1 MVYLYNNKQLEI
13 NDIVI
18 AKVVEINN
26 LNIVAKLPDYNDMT
40 GYISYIEVARKRR
53 YNLNK
58 LVSIDKEIVTAITGI
73 NKEKNYVELS
83 IRVVTPAEIEKFIIN
98 RKSYLNLYNLWRY
111 VYMKLN
117 PKVNMDITQ
126 INELALGNF
135 MSSTLWAIET
145 NCTEFEN
152 HDQLYNDIINPKTN
166 LNILQYMENQLD
178 GSYIISES
186 NTSNETQTQIQT
198 QTQIKTQTQTQTEI
212 KKILDEYS
220 QLKTIVKMTKDTEF
234 TMTSYEITGCTD
246 IINTLDYK
254 SFAAY
259 VNMYLN
265 YDIGIMYISDSVYKL
280 CIKQKKNLAT
290 EINLI
295 NPLMPITIDMVYN
308 DIISE
313 IKNRAVLHNINF
325 NIQI

>member
-1 MVYLYNNKQLEI
+1 MVYLYNNKKLEI

-145 NCTEFEN
+145 NYTEFEN
-152 HDQLYNDIINPKTN
+152 HDQLYNDTINPKTN
-166 LNILQYMENQLD
+166 LNILQYMENQVD
-178 GSYIISES
+178 GSDIISES
-186 NTSNETQTQIQT
+186 NTSNDTQTQI
-198 QTQIKTQTQTQTEI
+198 INKNKTQTQTEI

-254 SFAAY
+254 SFASY

-295 NPLMPITIDMVYN
+295 NPINPLMPITIDMVYN

-313 IKNRAVLHNINF
+313 IKNRAILHNINF